1 MQHLLKHGTRWATAA
16 LALALLAACAGTQS
30 LQADVST
37 HPQWPVG
44 IPTGA
49 PAYQWERLPSLRSGP
64 LAAEQDALEAAADAV
79 LAQAGWR
86 LDTAQA
92 QWTLSIEGQNLRTP
106 RPPQS
111 NVHIGIG
118 IGIGVGHGRIQLGS
132 LWPEPSPPLDRA
144 QVVVLVRP
152 AGAGPV
158 AYETRASREAWAPPS
173 TEQWRA
179 LVQAALRDF
188 PLSRAQQNTV
198 TIDLRPK
205 DKITP

>member
-16 LALALLAACAGTQS
+16 LALALLAGCAGTQS
-30 LQADVST
+30 LQAEVST
-37 HPQWPVG
+37 HPQWPAG

-86 LDTAQA
+86 LAPAQP
-92 QWTLSIEGQNLRTP
+92 QWTLSIEGQNLRTA
-106 RPPQS
+106 RPAPS
-111 NVHIGIG
+111 NVNIGIG
-118 IGIGVGHGRIQLGS
+118 IGFGHGRIQIGS
-132 LWPEPSPPLDRA
+132 MWPESSPPLDRA

-152 AGAGPV
+152 AGQGPI
-158 AYETRASREAWAPPS
+158 AYETRASREAWGPPS
-173 TEQWRA
+173 AEQWRA

-198 TIDLRPK
+198 TIDLAPK
-205 DKITP
+205 EKEKAKP

>member
-1 MQHLLKHGTRWATAA
+1 MQHVLTHGTYWATAA
-16 LALALLAACAGTQS
+16 LVLAVLTGCAGTQS
-30 LQADVST
+30 LQAEVST
-37 HPQWPVG
+37 HPQWPAG
-44 IPTGA
+44 IPTGT

-64 LAAEQDALEAAADAV
+64 QATEQDALQAAADAV

-86 LDTAQA
+86 LDPAQP
-92 QWTLSIEGQNLRTP
+92 QWTLSIEGQNLRTA
-106 RPPQS
+106 RPPPS

-144 QVVVLVRP
+144 QVVVLIRP
-152 AGAGPV
+152 TGPGPI
-158 AYETRASREAWAPPS
+158 AYETRASREAWGPPS

-198 TIDLRPK
+198 TIDLAPK
-205 DKITP
+205 NKTTP

>member
-16 LALALLAACAGTQS
+16 LALALLAGCAGTQS
-30 LQADVST
+30 LQAEVST
-37 HPQWPVG
+37 HPQWPAG

-86 LDTAQA
+86 LAPAQP
-92 QWTLSIEGQNLRTP
+92 QWTLSIEGQNLRTA
-106 RPPQS
+106 RPAPS
-111 NVHIGIG
+111 NVNIGIG
-118 IGIGVGHGRIQLGS
+118 IGFGHGRIQIGS
-132 LWPEPSPPLDRA
+132 MWPESSPPLDRA

-152 AGAGPV
+152 AGQGPI
-158 AYETRASREAWAPPS
+158 AYETRASREAWGPPS
-173 TEQWRA
+173 AEQWRA

-198 TIDLRPK
+198 TIDPAPK
-205 DKITP
+205 EKEKAKP

>member
-1 MQHLLKHGTRWATAA
+1 MQQLLKHTLRWITAA
-16 LALALLAACAGTQS
+16 LALALLAGCAGTQR
-30 LQADVST
+30 LQAEVST
-37 HPQWPVG
+37 HPQWPAG

-49 PAYQWERLPSLRSGP
+49 PAYQWERLPSMRSGP
-64 LAAEQDALEAAADAV
+64 QAAEQDALEAAADAV

-86 LDTAQA
+86 LDPAQP

-106 RPPQS
+106 KPPTS

-118 IGIGVGHGRIQLGS
+118 IGFGHGRIQIGS
-132 LWPEPSPPLDRA
+132 LWPESSPPLDRA

-158 AYETRASREAWAPPS
+158 AYETRASREAWGPPS

-198 TIDLRPK
+198 TIDLAPK
-205 DKITP
+205 DPKTP